1 MNTSVAKRLAVLLS
15 LVVLAPVPD
24 VAADSLTPGPAA
36 ALVPSTLI
44 EVPETVRDVLIAN
57 AASAELVRFS
67 RTGGGLTEAD
77 RRYMSVGRNGV
88 GKQRAWDRKTPL
100 GVYFLTEELDT
111 TKLAAKYGEAA
122 FVLDYPN
129 AWDRLNER
137 TGDGIWLHGVDPRT
151 PDRPRRDTDGC
162 LALRNEALLSLAE
175 ELVLH
180 DTPVIVTREIQWVNP
195 ERVAAIRAA
204 LRGELE
210 RWRQSQESGDL
221 HAYLSLYAEDFAARG
236 MSKDQWAAF
245 KLGAF
250 AARDVQA
257 IELGHVMLLRDPEAK
272 DLYLSRFVL
281 TTVVNNR
288 SVTLRKRLYW
298 RNRGNT
304 WRIVAEDAG

>member
-1 MNTSVAKRLAVLLS
+1 MAVLLS
-15 LVVLAPVPD
+15 SVVLALAQD
-24 VAADSLTPGPAA
+24 VAADSLTPVPAA

-57 AASAELVRFS
+57 EASAELVRFS
-67 RTGGGLTEAD
+67 RADGAFEEAD

-129 AWDRLNER
+129 AWDRFNER
-137 TGDGIWLHGVDPRT
+137 KGDGIWLHGVDPRT

-162 LALRNEALLSLAE
+162 LALRNDALLSLAE
-175 ELVLH
+175 QLVLH
-180 DTPVIVTREIQWVNP
+180 DTPVIVAREIEWVHP
-195 ERVAAIRAA
+195 QRVAQTRVAFRAA
-204 LRGELE
+204 LEA
-210 RWRQSQESGDL
+210 WRHSQESGDL
-221 HAYLSLYAEDFAARG
+221 HAYLSLYAEEFTARG
-236 MSKDQWAAF
+236 MTKDQWAAF

-250 AARDVQA
+250 AERDVQTL
-257 IELGHVMLLRDPEAK
+257 ELDHVMLLRDPETE

-281 TTVVNNR
+281 TTVVNDQP
-288 SVTLRKRLYW
+288 VTLRKRLYW
-298 RNRGNT
+298 RNNGDT
-304 WRIVAEDAG
+304 WHIVAEDAG